1 MRAEEAAAA
10 PTLPTAAY
18 TAGPAVAAAA
28 AGDFPPKM
36 KEQRR
41 MSDRESVMGAEE
53 ALNAQSLNAS
63 FSLQA
68 RPARG
73 FRMSGNTPIPSR
85 MSELLS
91 SDTEARAR
99 GGIHFLNWIPFVH
112 TDRLENGL
120 RVALISGAL
129 P

>member
-10 PTLPTAAY
+10 PTLPMAAC
-18 TAGPAVAAAA
+18 TAGQAAAA
-28 AGDFPPKM
+28 SAGDFPPKM